1 MFLCPSYFS
10 LSILA
15 EIPSL
20 HHHHCF
26 LSAASAPE
34 ENDVSIESSLLP
46 IRLAAPLDQIHPVSL
61 GGNHASITPACP
73 TLTPYSPSLVASS
86 VFLSDAAHQPK
97 TYPRLKF

>member
-20 HHHHCF
+20 HHQHCF
-26 LSAASAPE
+26 SSTAPTSE

-46 IRLAAPLDQIHPVSL
+46 ID
-61 GGNHASITPACP
+61 
-73 TLTPYSPSLVASS
+73 
-86 VFLSDAAHQPK
+86 
-97 TYPRLKF
+97 